1 MISSSKQFSS
11 TEEHTDCKDTNCNKK
26 AKPLPISASLALLPL
41 ISAFGIPA
49 EFILPVSPLPV
60 TGKAININNKP
71 QKHSIMK
78 TSNYLIAF
86 AAFTSFTLVGCSD
99 NDFLGNS
106 SGPDVAQQ
114 GNGEITFSTG
124 NVKMTRAGEITGLD
138 AANRLNRQ
146 FIVWG
151 DKHSTGEAVTNSDDV
166 SVFTNYV
173 VKYLDNSANT
183 TESNTHSWEYV
194 GYTPYL
200 ASQVSPAVTE
210 GVVQSIKYWDYDA
223 AGGYTFHGVSALPSD
238 IEAGNVKV
246 NKTQS
251 ASSVY
256 DKGWTITVNDKASLA
271 DLYAA
276 DRKPVAKVDGSAG
289 ATDADRVNK
298 YGGYVKLTFRSLVSK
313 VRFAMYET
321 VPGYSVN
328 IDRFYVEAPAK
339 DGAKAWDAIG
349 SKTNFQIA
357 TEKIYAP
364 VKSTGST
371 LTLTYDPTTGPNLN
385 RVKVEN
391 QTTPASGDNYAVFG
405 TNLNSADRIGETSP
419 TATYDYADKAYTYV
433 LPQEVGDMTLYVTYT
448 LTSLDGSGDKIIVK
462 GATAKVPASYNMWKN
477 NFAYT
482 YIFKISDNTN
492 GSSGTIGDD
501 PAGLYPITFD
511 ACVADESS
519 DFQETITTVDEPS
532 ITTYANGKIVTENDE
547 YKKDEPVYIT
557 VADDANYAV
566 TIDNGASGNSRLFEV
581 LNLGTENITE
591 ETVANY
597 ANNYM
602 ILKEVTASTTV
613 VTGVPM
619 SDTNVKTI
627 SALKFTPTAKVY
639 AYQYKKGTKLYW
651 KIIKIADGNATS
663 IAATPSAGAAAIT
676 TYTGATS
683 TTTTT
688 LTDIIGAAP
697 KLTATKAG
705 ATDNL
710 KFTDNS
716 NGTYTIAVKDK
727 AIADGTANGIYEL
740 KYNGKPET
748 SPNTVT
754 VNMTYAYSPAAPA
767 VAQGGSVTVAL
778 TAGGSPVPLGAKIE
792 TVDGITIKENSAGNY
807 TITASSTVVG
817 DKTVSIAGQPL
828 TVKVTN
834 YIFDATSY
842 TYTVDKSSAAAISES
857 AKNITLKANSTTA
870 GAVTATDIDAVTT
883 SAGLTLDG
891 DDGVFIP
898 SSTAGG
904 VYNISYQGASATVT
918 INEYD
923 LNVASGNS
931 ATFNHET
938 GSTKLTL
945 KLNGKE
951 IIPDKDNFTIV
962 DGASDVTANF
972 TISIVGKNITIA
984 PKSGQ
989 VVAKTYTAKY
999 TVNNA
1004 ADTPALTV
1012 VAKIAL
1018 TAQ

>member
-1 MISSSKQFSS
+1 
-11 TEEHTDCKDTNCNKK
+11 
-26 AKPLPISASLALLPL
+26 
-41 ISAFGIPA
+41 
-49 EFILPVSPLPV
+49 
-60 TGKAININNKP
+60 
-71 QKHSIMK
+71 MK
-78 TSNYLIAF
+78 TSNYLIGF
-86 AAFTSFTLVGCSD
+86 AALASLTLVGCSD
-99 NDFLGNS
+99 NDFLGTG
-106 SGPDVAQQ
+106 SGPEAAQQ

-124 NVKMTRAGEITGLD
+124 DVKMTRAGEITGLD

-151 DKHSTGEAVTNSDDV
+151 DKHSTAEQEDADDDV

-200 ASQVSPAVTE
+200 AAQVSPAVTE

-223 AGGYTFHGVSALPSD
+223 AGGYTFHGISALPTD
-238 IEAGNVKV
+238 IEAGNVAV
-246 NKTQS
+246 AKTQAGS
-251 ASSVY
+251 AVY
-256 DKGWTITVNDKASLA
+256 DKGWVVTVNDKASLA

-276 DRKPVAKVDGSAG
+276 DRKPVAKVDGSA
-289 ATDADRVNK
+289 ATTDEGRVDK

-328 IDRFYVEAPAK
+328 IDRFYVVAPTK
-339 DGAKAWDAIG
+339 ENWDESG
-349 SKTNFQIA
+349 STTNFQIA
-357 TEKIYAP
+357 TAKKYAP
-364 VKSTGST
+364 VKEGST
-371 LTLTYDPTTGPNLN
+371 LTIKYETDAEKNEN
-385 RVKVEN
+385 RVKVAN
-391 QTTPASGDNYAVFG
+391 QVEPDAEDATTFKYAVFG

-448 LTSLDGSGDKIIVK
+448 LTSLDGSGDKIVVK
-462 GATAKVPASYNMWKN
+462 GATAKIPASYNMWKN

-492 GSSGTIGDD
+492 GSSGTIGTD

-547 YKKDEPVYIT
+547 YKKGEPVYIT
-557 VADDANYAV
+557 VADGSTYAV

-613 VTGVPM
+613 VSEVPM

-627 SALKFTPTAKVY
+627 SALKFTPAAKVY
-639 AYQYKKGTKLYW
+639 AYQYKKGDNLYW
-651 KIIKIADGNATS
+651 KIIKIADGDATS
-663 IAATPSAGAAAIT
+663 ITATPSAGAAAIT
-676 TYTGATS
+676 TYGGN
-683 TTTTT
+683 TTTT

-710 KFTDNS
+710 TFTDNS

-727 AIADGTANGIYEL
+727 AIADGTANGTYDL

-754 VNMTYAYSPAAPA
+754 VNMPYVYTPAAPA
-767 VAQGGSVTVAL
+767 VAQGGSVTVTL
-778 TAGGSPVPLGAKIE
+778 TAGGSSVPLGAKIE

-807 TITASSTVVG
+807 TITASSTVTG
-817 DKTVSIAGQPL
+817 DKTVSIAGQSL
-828 TVKVTN
+828 TVKVTS
-834 YIFDATSY
+834 YSFDAPSY
-842 TYTVDKSSAAAISES
+842 TYTVDKSSTAAISES
-857 AKNITLKANSTTA
+857 TKKITLKATSSGSGTSTA
-870 GAVTATDIDAVTT
+870 SAIAASSVTK
-883 SAGLTLDG
+883 SAGLTMDG
-891 DDGVFIP
+891 TSGVYTP
-898 SSTAGG
+898 TSTTGG

-951 IIPDKDNFTIV
+951 IIPVIGNFTIV
-962 DGASDVTANF
+962 DGDSDVTSNF

-989 VVAKTYTAKY
+989 VAAKAYTAKY

-1004 ADTPALTV
+1004 AETPASTV

-1018 TAQ
+1018 TAE